1 MLQMIRRTTRFH
13 KLIYVLSASLVI
25 LAFACSS
32 GSSAAID
39 ESDELISTATSDGE
53 QLVSAPSSDSV
64 DAITDE
70 SNILGYDVVQL
81 LYRYGVRPEG
91 VQPSVRVTLANSAYF
106 AATGEPIPG
115 DHVDVPSLIF
125 IVDEEA
131 HEDLPADLP
140 RPLLNIDGQGAYE
153 PLNVT
158 LRDDDRSGD
167 DGTHHRKMVVSYALN
182 GPDGMPLV
190 GPETDSL
197 ELIFGGEFEDGT
209 EFNQMLWNL
218 PIVYADGVQ
227 SKDVTPEF
235 SDSDKVLKRMIKT
248 DALNTGAVELAEQ
261 SIESDLLVRVV
272 LTDEGSSPESISLAL
287 GQQVA
292 LVIRNVGDEEHH
304 FHIKGLPTDELLWY
318 AKEGTIV
325 SGSPMVMDHDGTGAE
340 AVDAMDQTGMDAEI
354 DVSNEDDFFVSSGE
368 LVSHHVCTS
377 ETGVCPSGDWV
388 HAHAEAGDWDIIV
401 FTPTERGTFTAFDP
415 LNPDLTSEVIVY

>member
-1 MLQMIRRTTRFH
+1 MTQMIKRTTQFH
-13 KLIYVLSASLVI
+13 VLVYVLA
-25 LAFACSS
+25 LALAIFGFACSS
-32 GSSAAID
+32 GSSATID
-39 ESDELISTATSDGE
+39 ELGESESAGTLDNEQPAAESSSNLVDETTTEI
-53 QLVSAPSSDSV
+53 V
-64 DAITDE
+64 
-70 SNILGYDVVQL
+70 ILGYDVVQL
-81 LYRYGVRPEG
+81 LDRYGVRPEG
-91 VQPSVRVTLANSAYF
+91 IQPSVRVTLANSAYF
-106 AATGEPIPG
+106 AATGKPIPG
-115 DHVDVPSLIF
+115 DHVEVPSLIF
-125 IVDEEA
+125 MVDEEA
-131 HEDLPADLP
+131 HEDLPADIP
-140 RPLLNIDGQGAYE
+140 RPLLNIDGQGGYE
-153 PLNVT
+153 PLKVT
-158 LRDDDRSGD
+158 YNDVGP
-167 DGTHHRKMVVSYALN
+167 HHRNIVISYALN
-182 GPDGMPLV
+182 GPDGIPLV
-190 GPETDSL
+190 GSETDSL

-261 SIESDLLVRVV
+261 SIKSDLFVRVV
-272 LTDEGSSPESISLAL
+272 LTDEGSSPESIALAL

-318 AKEGTIV
+318 AKEGTVV
-325 SGSPMVMDHDGTGAE
+325 SGSPMVMDHDVTGAE
-340 AVDAMDQTGMDAEI
+340 AVDAMDPTGMDAEME
-354 DVSNEDDFFVSSGE
+354 VSNEDDFFISSGE